1 LTAIS
6 TFAQGCERMLESR
19 TGENKEFKDALK
31 QIGEQAQ
38 RAGKVIHRMRNFV
51 RHQDSERHEVDMI
64 ELINDLNVLI
74 EMDAKRNDITLV
86 YELPE
91 KISLVMADPVQIQQ
105 VVLNLVRNAVDAC
118 GECGDRAHQITIRC
132 LNPDSETV
140 RVEVSDTATG
150 VPEDMADN
158 LFTQFFTSKKD
169 GIGLGLPISHTIIDA
184 HGGSLSFHNNEDKGA
199 VFFFD
204 LPTAIEELE
213 SK

>member
-1 LTAIS
+1 
-6 TFAQGCERMLESR
+6 MLEASSS
-19 TGENKEFKDALK
+19 GDSDFKDALK
-31 QIGEQAQ
+31 QISTQAQ

-51 RHQDSERHEVDMI
+51 RHQNSERHEVDMV
-64 ELINDLNVLI
+64 ELINDLNVLV
-74 EMDAKRNDITLV
+74 EMDARRNDITLV
-86 YELPE
+86 YEMPD
-91 KISLVMADPVQIQQ
+91 KIPLVMADPVQIQQ

-118 GECGDRAHQITIRC
+118 GECANRSHRITIRC
-132 LNPDSETV
+132 FSPDPETV

-169 GIGLGLPISHTIIDA
+169 GIGLGLPISHTIISA
-184 HGGSLSFHNNEDKGA
+184 HGGSLTFRNNADAGA